1 MTTNTMHTM
10 RRVLAAALLLLALAG
25 CGSKINEENFARI
38 EDGMT
43 EKQVFEILGKPTET
57 SSVGALG
64 VSGSAAVWKDEDARI
79 SVQFVNGKVR
89 LKQLDRVK
97 P

>member
-1 MTTNTMHTM
+1 MMTSALC
-10 RRVLAAALLLLALAG
+10 RVLATTALVLVLAG
-25 CGSKINEENFARI
+25 CGSNVNEENFARI

-43 EKQVFEILGKPTET
+43 EQQVIDLLGTPTET
-57 SSVGALG
+57 SSMGALG
-64 VSGSAAVWKDEDARI
+64 VSGSAAVWTEGDARI

-89 LKQLDRVK
+89 LKQFDRVK

>member
-1 MTTNTMHTM
+1 MMTTSIC
-10 RRVLAAALLLLALAG
+10 RLLAAAALALAIAG

-43 EKQVFEILGKPTET
+43 EQQVIDLLGTPTE
-57 SSVGALG
+57 SSSMGALG
-64 VSGSAAVWKDEDARI
+64 VSGSAAVWMDGEARI

-89 LKQLDRVK
+89 LKQFDRPK
-97 P
+97 R

>member
-1 MTTNTMHTM
+1 MMTKPIC
-10 RRVLAAALLLLALAG
+10 RLIAAAALALALAG

-43 EKQVFEILGKPTET
+43 EQQVIDLLGTPTET
-57 SSVGALG
+57 SSMGALG
-64 VSGSAAVWKDEDARI
+64 MSGAAAVWTDGGARI

-89 LKQLDRVK
+89 LKQFDRAK

>member
-1 MTTNTMHTM
+1 MTANPFF
-10 RRVLAAALLLLALAG
+10 RALALAALLFALAG
-25 CGSKINEENFARI
+25 CGSKVTEENFARI

-43 EKQVFEILGKPTET
+43 EQQVFDILGKPTET
-57 SSVGALG
+57 SSMGALG
-64 VSGSAAVWKDEDARI
+64 VSGSSAVWTDDGARI

-89 LKQLDRVK
+89 LKQFDRVK

>member
-1 MTTNTMHTM
+1 MAIDSLY
-10 RRVLAAALLLLALAG
+10 RALALVALLFALAG
-25 CGSKINEENFARI
+25 CGSKVTEENFSRI

-43 EKQVFEILGKPTET
+43 EQQVFEILGKPTET
-57 SSVGALG
+57 SSMGALG
-64 VSGSAAVWKDEDARI
+64 VSGSSAVWSEDGARI

-89 LKQLDRVK
+89 LKQFDRVK

>member
-1 MTTNTMHTM
+1 MMTNACL
-10 RRVLAAALLLLALAG
+10 RGLAVAALLLALAG
-25 CGSKINEENFARI
+25 CGSKVNEENFARI

-43 EKQVFEILGKPTET
+43 EAQVIDLLGKPTET
-57 SSVGALG
+57 SSMGALG
-64 VSGSAAVWKDEDARI
+64 VSGSSAVWSDDGARI

-89 LKQLDRVK
+89 LKQFDRVK

>member
-1 MTTNTMHTM
+1 MDSM

-25 CGSKINEENFARI
+25 CGSKINEENFSRI
-38 EDGMT
+38 EDGMSD
-43 EKQVFEILGKPTET
+43 KQVFEILGKPTET
-57 SSVGALG
+57 SSMGVLG
-64 VSGSAAVWKDEDARI
+64 VSGSAAVWQDEDARI

-89 LKQLDRVK
+89 FKQFDRVK

>member
-1 MTTNTMHTM
+1 MMTNAGL
-10 RRVLAAALLLLALAG
+10 RGLAVAALLLALAG
-25 CGSKINEENFARI
+25 CGSKVNEKNFARI

-43 EKQVFEILGKPTET
+43 EAQVIDLLGKPTET
-57 SSVGALG
+57 SSMGALG
-64 VSGSAAVWKDEDARI
+64 VSGSSAVWSDDGARI

-89 LKQLDRVK
+89 LKQFDRVK

>member
-1 MTTNTMHTM
+1 MLRTHWQ
-10 RRVLAAALLLLALAG
+10 RPFVAAALALSLALAG

-43 EKQVFEILGKPTET
+43 EQQVMDLLGTPTET
-57 SSVGALG
+57 SSMGALG
-64 VSGSAAVWKDEDARI
+64 VSGSAAVWTDGAARI

-89 LKQLDRVK
+89 LKQFDRPK

>member
-1 MTTNTMHTM
+1 MTTNPLF
-10 RRVLAAALLLLALAG
+10 RALALAALLFALAA
-25 CGSKINEENFARI
+25 CGSKVTEENFARI

-43 EKQVFEILGKPTET
+43 AQQVFDILGKPTET
-57 SSVGALG
+57 SSMGALG
-64 VSGSAAVWKDEDARI
+64 VSGSSAVWSDDGARI

-89 LKQLDRVK
+89 LKQFDRVK

>member
-10 RRVLAAALLLLALAG
+10 RRVLAATLLLLALAG

-89 LKQLDRVK
+89 LKQFDRVK